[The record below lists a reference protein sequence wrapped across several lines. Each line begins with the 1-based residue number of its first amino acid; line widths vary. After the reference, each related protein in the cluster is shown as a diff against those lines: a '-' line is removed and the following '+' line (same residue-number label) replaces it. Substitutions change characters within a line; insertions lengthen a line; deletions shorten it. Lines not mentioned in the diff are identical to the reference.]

1 MAKKKIYAV
10 RKGHTTGIFDNW
22 TEAHGMNVK
31 KRCMDIPEQNIKDF

>member
-10 RKGHTTGIFDNW
+10 RKGHKTGLFYTWD
-22 TEAHGMNVK
+22 ECK

>member
-10 RKGHTTGIFDNW
+10 RKQVYFI
-22 TEAHGMNVK
+22 HGMNVK